1 MRRPSDPLV
10 IPGTHETP
18 QDLMNRALPLVGT
31 AGQAY
36 IERRSIPIEVAES
49 AAVKFTP
56 NFAGRPAVVVALYDF
71 NESMTSVHSRYLTV
85 SRRQDKMLTVGSGG
99 GTINVLGGWRIDPVI
114 IVEGLFDALSLS
126 VCGFASVATIGRL
139 APWLPEALAGRTV
152 WLAFDNGRPG
162 EEEAARY
169 SDLLHTSNVRRM
181 APPDHRKDWNTALV
195 KLGVY
200 SIVQHVQSCLTNK
213 K

>member
-1 MRRPSDPLV
+1 MLRLSDPLV

-18 QDLMNRALPLVGT
+18 QDFMDRALSLSGT

-36 IERRSIPIEVAES
+36 IERRGIPLEVAEA
-49 AAVKFTP
+49 AAVR
-56 NFAGRPAVVVALYDF
+56 FAPDFEGRPAVVVALYGS
-71 NESMTSVHSRYLTV
+71 NENITSVHGRYLAV

-99 GTINVLGGWRIDPVI
+99 GTINVLGGWHVDPVI

-126 VCGFASVATIGRL
+126 VCGFASIAMIGRW
-139 APWLPEALAGRTV
+139 APWLPEALARRTV
-152 WLAFDNGRPG
+152 WLAFDNGKPG

-169 SDLLHTSNVRRM
+169 SDRLRSSNIRRM
-181 APPDHRKDWNTALV
+181 VPPGRRKDWNTALV
-195 KLGVY
+195 KLGRG
-200 SIVQHVQSCLTNK
+200 SIVQQVQSCLTNK